1 MKLLD
6 DSKKQ
11 RALQIAK
18 SLGDKFHPIQAKE
31 FIQKHKNS
39 RMFNKIKDKGLSK
52 ATQVAINN
60 YVKEFGEV
68 VQLEL
73 DSQQKSMEMEI
84 VLNGEVEP
92 LKLKVGEYALI
103 KEKDSYFLK
112 VNKIQASR
120 EWINTLST
128 KYLNG
133 KKFPIAKQYAQII
146 EKII

>member
-1 MKLLD
+1 
-6 DSKKQ
+6 
-11 RALQIAK
+11 
-18 SLGDKFHPIQAKE
+18 
-31 FIQKHKNS
+31 
-39 RMFNKIKDKGLSK
+39 MFKKIKDKGLSK
-52 ATQVAINN
+52 AAQVAINN
-60 YVKEFGEV
+60 YIKEFGEV